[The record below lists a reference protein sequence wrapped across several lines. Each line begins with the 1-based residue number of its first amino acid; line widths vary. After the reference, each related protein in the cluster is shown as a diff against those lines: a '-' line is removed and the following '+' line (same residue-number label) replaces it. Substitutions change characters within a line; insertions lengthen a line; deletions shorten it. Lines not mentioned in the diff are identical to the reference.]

1 MLSLFSVSGK
11 RVQRN
16 ADPTSRRRRKTTGR
30 CTIGAIEAGTAP
42 IEISVVVP
50 VFNSEGSL
58 PLLIPQLEAELSQKA
73 HEIVLVNDGSADRS
87 WEVIRD
93 LARRH
98 PTVRGINLMRNYG
111 QHNALLA
118 GIRSARGRIV
128 VTMDDDLQHPPS
140 EIPKLLAELDRGYD
154 VVYGTP
160 IKLPHSAMRNVSS
173 WILKLVLKRAMG
185 AETARHVSAFRAFR
199 TSLRRAFE
207 NHQSPLVSIDVILT
221 WGTRRFSAVAVE
233 HRPRATGQSQ
243 YTFRSLVT
251 HALTIATGFSTLPL
265 RLASLFGFCFTILG
279 LAVLAYVLGSYIVR
293 GGSVPGFAFL
303 ASIIAIFSGAQFFA
317 LGIIGEYLARVHSR
331 MMERPAYAIAESIAF
346 EGKP

>member
-1 MLSLFSVSGK
+1 LSS
-11 RVQRN
+11 
-16 ADPTSRRRRKTTGR
+16 
-30 CTIGAIEAGTAP
+30 AP
-42 IEISVVVP
+42 IRLSIVVP

-58 PLLIPQLEAELSQKA
+58 PLLIRELEAALSGTGR
-73 HEIVLVNDGSADRS
+73 EIVLVNDGSADRS
-87 WEVIRD
+87 WEVIRE
-93 LARRH
+93 LARRN
-98 PTVRGINLMRNYG
+98 PTIRGINLMRNYG

-118 GIRSARGRIV
+118 GIRSARGEII
-128 VTMDDDLQHPPS
+128 VTMDDDLQHPPA
-140 EIPKLLAELDRGYD
+140 EIPKLLEELGRGYD

-160 IKLPHSAMRNVSS
+160 VKLPHSAMRNVSS

-185 AETARHVSAFRAFR
+185 ADTARQVSAFRAFR

-221 WGTRRFSAVAVE
+221 WGTRRFSAVRVE
-233 HRPRATGQSQ
+233 HRPRAAGQSQ

-251 HALTIATGFSTLPL
+251 HALTVATGFSTLPL
-265 RLASLFGFCFTILG
+265 RLASLFGFCFTLLG
-279 LAVLAYVLGSYIVR
+279 LAVLAFVVVSYLVR
-293 GGSVPGFAFL
+293 RGSVPGFAFL

-346 EGKP
+346 EEAK